1 MLASSVSSA
10 SLSLALAKALIAAA
24 WSDGCIQAQER
35 ACIEDLIFYL
45 PDLKA
50 QDISA
55 LELLLDHPMS
65 EAQVKRLM
73 DDLLAKIET
82 EQDKNLALHT
92 LRQLIEA
99 DGRITPEEQALYN
112 NLETALEKPKHY
124 LSLQLRNMFQV
135 LIDRRLF
142 ETSKTLANDDLA
154 SFIQKKIGQLKAYK
168 ACYNFREEALY
179 HLCLAGILLA
189 RVVWADGRVLDSE
202 IETLL
207 QYLKKEWKVLPLE
220 AHNIGALLLDAS
232 VKDLDL
238 KRVCR
243 EFSKYLSPEEKGVFL
258 NLLFEVALA
267 DGILSSSEIDE
278 ILNIS
283 AHLKLGQD
291 QFHNAF
297 TRYSLS
303 I

>member
-24 WSDGCIQAQER
+24 WSDGCVQAQER

-45 PDLKA
+45 PDLQA
-50 QDISA
+50 QDIST
-55 LELLLDHPMS
+55 LELLLDYPIS
-65 EAQVKRLM
+65 EAEAKRLM

-82 EQDKNLALHT
+82 EQDRNLALHT

-99 DGRITPEEQALYN
+99 DGRITPEEEALYN
-112 NLETALEKPKHY
+112 TLESALEKPKHY
-124 LSLQLRNMFQV
+124 LSSQLRNMFQV

-154 SFIQKKIGQLKAYK
+154 SFIQHKLGQLKDHK
-168 ACYNFREEALY
+168 ACYHFSDDTLY

-189 RVVWADGRVLDSE
+189 RVVWADGRALDSE

-207 QYLKKEWKVLPLE
+207 QYLKKEWKILPLE
-220 AHNIGALLLDAS
+220 AHSIGALLLDAS

-267 DGILSSSEIDE
+267 DGVLSSSEIDE

-297 TRYSLS
+297 TRYSLAL
-303 I
+303 